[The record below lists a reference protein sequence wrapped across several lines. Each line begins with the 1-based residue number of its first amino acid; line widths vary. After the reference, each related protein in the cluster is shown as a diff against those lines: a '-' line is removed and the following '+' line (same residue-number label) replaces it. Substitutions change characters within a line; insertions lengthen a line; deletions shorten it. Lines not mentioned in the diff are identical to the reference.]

1 MSIKIKGVNMNDLF
15 DLSGKVALVVGGTGQ
30 IGRALS
36 VGLAQHGA
44 DIAIADS
51 QLEPF
56 KTISEKIGA
65 SGRQAL
71 AIQVDAT
78 DEQSVADM
86 VNRVLEVF
94 PRIDILMNLVGMAIR
109 KPAET
114 FPVDEWQKVIDANIR
129 TTFLC
134 CQAVGRVMIK
144 QGGGKII
151 NTSSVRGRYG
161 LPEGYAG
168 YCPGKGGVDTL
179 TRTLACEWAKYNI
192 LVNAIAP
199 AFVETERSSRMFAA
213 NPEFTKL
220 VKSRIPLGR
229 FAKLEELIGPVVF
242 LASKASDFVTGLV
255 LYVDGGTTT
264 W

>member
-1 MSIKIKGVNMNDLF
+1 MDDLF

-30 IGRALS
+30 IGRVLS
-36 VGLAQHGA
+36 AGFARHGA
-44 DIAIADS
+44 DVAIADS

-56 KTISEKIGA
+56 EKISEQIGGF
-65 SGRQAL
+65 GRKAM
-71 AIQVDAT
+71 AVQVDAT
-78 DEQSVADM
+78 DEKSVADM
-86 VNRVLEVF
+86 VNRILKTF
-94 PRIDILMNLVGMAIR
+94 SRIDILMNLVGMAIR
-109 KPAET
+109 KPAEN
-114 FPVDEWQKVIDANIR
+114 FPIDEWQKVIDTNIR

-134 CQAVGRVMIK
+134 CQAVARVMIK

-161 LPEGYAG
+161 LPEGYAA

-199 AFVETERSSRMFAA
+199 AFVETERSTKMFAA

-229 FAKLEELIGPVVF
+229 FAKLEELIGPAVF
-242 LASKASDFVTGLV
+242 LASKASDFVTGLI